1 VTPDLPAPLTTPTAA
16 PARTPAP
23 KARPEA
29 EAGDRYAEVVDAAAE
44 LFARQG
50 YAATSMQQ
58 VADAVGLLKGSLYHY
73 INSKEDLLYAVVQ
86 EAHHHTAR
94 QGYEAL
100 TLAGDARAK
109 LTFLI
114 GQHLRGAGENLAKVR
129 VFYNESASLSP
140 ERLHEIVADRD
151 TYEHCLRKLIESGQ
165 AEGTFAPHLDPTLTA
180 IAILATLNSVQQWF
194 RPDGP
199 KTLDEVVDA
208 FTDLILRSVLADPG
222 GRPSSGRRPRRQ
234 RRG

>member
-1 VTPDLPAPLTTPTAA
+1 MAVSPRTRPAPPRAL
-16 PARTPAP
+16 AP
-23 KARPEA
+23 KARHDA
-29 EAGDRYAEVVDAAAE
+29 DTGDRYAEVVDAAAE

-50 YAATSMQQ
+50 YAATSIQQ

-73 INSKEDLLYAVVQ
+73 INSKDDLLYAVVQ

-100 TLAGDARAK
+100 THPGDAPAK
-109 LTFLI
+109 LTYLI
-114 GQHLRGAGENLAKVR
+114 DHHLHGAGENLAKVR
-129 VFYNESASLSP
+129 VFYNESAALSP
-140 ERLHEIVADRD
+140 ERLAEIVADRD
-151 TYEHCLRKLIESGQ
+151 TYEHCLRKIIEAGQ

-199 KTLDEVVDA
+199 RTLDEVVGA
-208 FTDLILRSVLADPG
+208 FTDLILRSVLAGPG
-222 GRPSSGRRPRRQ
+222 GGPTTSDEGRADAD
-234 RRG
+234 